1 VPLYDARRAHDS
13 EPLMA
18 KSVYERFGASALV
31 GGSQSARR
39 HTVIGGDTLPMI
51 AARYYPDEG
60 YSSEAW
66 RQLAEHNDVD
76 DLDDVDVGTV
86 FTIPALQTPEE

>member
-1 VPLYDARRAHDS
+1 MP
-13 EPLMA
+13 
-18 KSVYERFGASALV
+18 KSVYEKFGTSALV
-31 GGSQSARR
+31 GGTQSAVR

-66 RQLAEHNDVD
+66 RQIAEYNGID
-76 DLDDVDVGTV
+76 DLDALEVGTV
-86 FTIPALQTPEE
+86 LTIPALETPSE